1 MVRGL
6 LLDEDLLDEFEV
18 LVLEDDD
25 VVEGFGEVEEVG
37 AG

>member
-25 VVEGFGEVEEVG
+25 VVEGFGEIEEV
-37 AG
+37 